1 MTSKKR
7 EASDFTHIRE
17 ILDAILPQGRRE
29 GDTEIAKIRRIWN
42 QILPAEMAEHAQPA
56 VLKNDV
62 LTVHVTSSTLTH
74 QLRFMTEEIKEHL
87 NADENSSQ
95 INAIKFK
102 VGKI

>member
-17 ILDAILPQGRRE
+17 ILDAILPQNRRH
-29 GDTEIAKIRRIWN
+29 GDTEISKIRRIWN

-56 VLKNDV
+56 VIKNDM
-62 LTVHVTSSTLTH
+62 LTVHVKSSTLTH

-87 NADENSSQ
+87 NAEENSFQ
-95 INAIKFK
+95 INSITFK
-102 VGKI
+102 VGKV